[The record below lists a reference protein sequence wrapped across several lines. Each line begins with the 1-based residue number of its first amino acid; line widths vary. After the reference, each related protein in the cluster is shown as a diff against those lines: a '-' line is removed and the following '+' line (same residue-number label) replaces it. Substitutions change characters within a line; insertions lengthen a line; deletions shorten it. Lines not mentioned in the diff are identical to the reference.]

1 MNGTSPELTVL
12 AIYKGQ
18 TAKRYILSDDAMV
31 TEILGGRH
39 DGRLVCTSSQCV
51 KDRNTSTCVHI
62 GVVAK
67 HLATLGKGP
76 EIR

>member
-31 TEILGGRH
+31 TEIMGGRH
-39 DGRLVCTSSQCV
+39 DGRLVCTYSQCV
-51 KDRNTSTCVHI
+51 RERDTSTCRHI
-62 GVVAK
+62 GAVAK
-67 HLATLGKGP
+67 HLAMLGKGP